1 LSFLNRI
8 FDRKTCDKIIEG
20 YRAEQ
25 IQEMLKST
33 ENVES
38 FEYYYYQTGIK
49 YPIESEKTTNRP
61 REEVLSFLDLHFT
74 ESLSLHTEIQQKT
87 YKSGRGQIVLKGRDR
102 RNEIIKLGVINYR
115 RTPN

>member
-8 FDRKTCDKIIEG
+8 FDRKTHDKTIKG

-25 IQEMLKST
+25 IKEMLKGI

-38 FEYYYYQTGIK
+38 FEYYYYESGIK

-87 YKSGRGQIVLKGRDR
+87 HKSGRGQIVLKGRDR
-102 RNEIIKLGVINYR
+102 KNEIIKLGVINYR
-115 RTPN
+115 RRPN